1 MTNNAIPPELEFADD
16 APRASDD
23 RRQRRVRMVAWI
35 VIGALVL
42 AGGGSTVL
50 ALLFG

>member
-16 APRASDD
+16 GDDLRRDKRAG
-23 RRQRRVRMVAWI
+23 RIRAVAWV
-35 VIGALVL
+35 VIAAMVI
-42 AGGGSTVL
+42 AGGGATVF